1 MNNNQ
6 DEKTPK
12 YTIKVNGT
20 KYDVHDH
27 HLTFQQVV
35 ALASDLPRGE
45 NITYSITY
53 QFADQK
59 PESGVLAEG
68 GKVKVQEGTK
78 FDVTAS
84 DKS

>member
-1 MNNNQ
+1 MNSQNEQ
-6 DEKTPK
+6 KAK

-20 KYDVHDH
+20 KHEVHDH
-27 HLTFQQVV
+27 HVDFAQVV
-35 ALASDLPRGE
+35 ALADDLPKGE

-53 QFADQK
+53 QNADQK

-68 GKVKVQEGTK
+68 GKVKVQDGTK
-78 FDVTAS
+78 FDVTAT

>member
-1 MNNNQ
+1 MSNQ
-6 DEKTPK
+6 NEQKPK

-20 KYDVHDH
+20 QYEVHDH
-27 HLTFQQVV
+27 HIDFNQVV
-35 ALASDLPRGE
+35 ALAPDLPRGQ

-53 QFADQK
+53 QNADQK

-68 GKVKVQEGTK
+68 GKVKVKDGTK
-78 FDVTAS
+78 FDVTAT